1 MLCVI
6 VFSPPRFYT
15 DISAFYK
22 ALDLP
27 EFDTAYYTVKSA
39 PADAESK
46 QALKLA
52 GKADML
58 IIGSFQ
64 WSDESSVRQIK
75 LIKKLFAL
83 QKPSILASLMSPY
96 DIEKFPEAGTV
107 LATYGITKISMKT
120 MGEIIIGREKPL
132 GKLPV
137 KLNIR

>member
-1 MLCVI
+1 
-6 VFSPPRFYT
+6 
-15 DISAFYK
+15 
-22 ALDLP
+22 
-27 EFDTAYYTVKSA
+27 
-39 PADAESK
+39 
-46 QALKLA
+46 
-52 GKADML
+52 ML